1 LDEKIEK
8 SFRMLYKLF
17 LFCILLS
24 NFKITAQS
32 VDSSTVHVDTLNK
45 SVQVYSFEDSNL
57 IYSKPRKFQFVTQ
70 IPKTFAK
77 ASKETFRKK
86 SIPALLAIAASTV
99 LLTTVDQKITDHVLQ
114 FYNYSHI
121 STDRDYKT
129 IIGFKMGKL
138 DVSAYEAPQNLN
150 TVLYSIGEGS
160 TSLFLAGGISLFGH
174 LKKDYRARQTSSQI
188 IQSMITVGI
197 TCQAIK
203 RIAGRESPFTA
214 TEAGGAWRPL
224 PGFAEYRNNVR
235 AFDAFPSGHM
245 ATMMATV
252 TVLADNYPGKK
263 WIKPVGYSVMSLVG
277 VSMIGNGVHWMS
289 DYPLAIGIGY
299 VLGKVTVKMN
309 RAIQK
314 KFLKR

>member
-1 LDEKIEK
+1 LGEKIEK
-8 SFRMLYKLF
+8 SFRMLYKF
-17 LFCILLS
+17 ILFCLLLS
-24 NFKITAQS
+24 DFKITAQS

-45 SVQVYSFEDSNL
+45 SIQVYSFEDANL
-57 IYSKPRKFQFVTQ
+57 IYAKPRKFQFITQ

-86 SIPALLAIAASTV
+86 TIPALLTIAASTV
-99 LLTTVDQKITDHVLQ
+99 LLTTMDQKISNRVSQ

-121 STDRDYKT
+121 STDRDYKR
-129 IIGFKMGKL
+129 IIGFKIGKL

-150 TVLYSIGEGS
+150 TILYSIGEGS
-160 TSLFLAGGISLFGH
+160 TSLLLAGGISLFGH
-174 LKKDYRARQTSSQI
+174 LKKDYRARQASSQI
-188 IQSMITVGI
+188 VQSMIAVGI
-197 TCQAIK
+197 TCQLMK

-214 TEAGGAWRPL
+214 TQAGGAWRPL
-224 PGFAEYRNNVR
+224 PGFAEYQSNVR
-235 AFDAFPSGHM
+235 SFDAFPSGHM

-252 TVLADNYPGKK
+252 TVLGDNYPEKK

-277 VSMIGNGVHWMS
+277 VSMIGNGVHWIS

-314 KFLKR
+314 KSMKR